1 MLILIIIIII
11 VVFIIIIIVFFLF
24 CTDIEIKLEPSDDE
38 GMIDSSLFHS

>member
-11 VVFIIIIIVFFLF
+11 VVFIIIIVFFLF